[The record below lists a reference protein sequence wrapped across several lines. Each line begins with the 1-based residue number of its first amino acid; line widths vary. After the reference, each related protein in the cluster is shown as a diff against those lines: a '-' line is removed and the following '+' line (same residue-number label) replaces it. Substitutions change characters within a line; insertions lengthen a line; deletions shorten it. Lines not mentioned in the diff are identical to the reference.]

1 MVPAFDAM
9 MWETEV
15 DEVSKPFRSKFGWHI
30 MRVEGKRSQDMS
42 DEMATRIASNFIYQ
56 RKFEEELG
64 AWLQKIRDEAYV
76 DIK

>member
-1 MVPAFDAM
+1 
-9 MWETEV
+9 
-15 DEVSKPFRSKFGWHI
+15 
-30 MRVEGKRSQDMS
+30 MS